1 MDVLDARAEAHAQHD
16 EPVLAGVHEGETAEA
31 SAGYLDRGL
40 NVGADEGRGAD
51 RGAIENHATSG
62 GGAVGQF
69 SLCKGYFGG
78 EACGSRL
85 GFGDAEGE
93 GAGFGVVELTA
104 EAEPVEVFVERV
116 RVARLA
122 RDVRGGSGGRR
133 KRHAI
138 DLGVD
143 RTSFYGTIRVC
154 RATA

>member
-1 MDVLDARAEAHAQHD
+1 MVGTSRWMCWIRLQKLMRSMMSRCWRES
-16 EPVLAGVHEGETAEA
+16 VKKAGVGHIDCR
-31 SAGYLDRGL
+31 LD
-40 NVGADEGRGAD
+40 VGADESRGAD

-85 GFGDAEGE
+85 GFSDAEGE
-93 GAGFGVVELTA
+93 RAGFGVVELTA

-116 RVARLA
+116 RVACLA

-133 KRHAI
+133 KRRISSSASSASQLLI
-138 DLGVD
+138 A
-143 RTSFYGTIRVC
+143 RVL
-154 RATA
+154 